1 MTGDDRRSGRL
12 TVMVVARLFSGLA
25 EGLAEQAWWP
35 RGIPAIYKLLEG
47 LADDPTIRL
56 VTVFAAKDDYGGRF
70 ARATSF
76 HAERLGGPVHILPYR
91 RRPWLAALGLD
102 NKLREF
108 SHLLRCLKLYLR
120 YRPDVAYFTNANF
133 VPASVFARAGLCRTV
148 FRFLGVTPAQHKLAL
163 ARRGLARWLYRAPF
177 DQVVCTLE
185 GSGGSY
191 YLPKLLRPEVPCA
204 IVLNGVDPSKP
215 GAGAKRRVRE
225 LAPEDGRKLVLF
237 VGKLE
242 WFKGCGEFV
251 EAVLRVLASHPG
263 SLRAV
268 LLGEGSLRGE
278 LEASARRQSAPGEVL
293 FAGNVPHD
301 EVPAW
306 LARAEIYVSI
316 NRWGSL
322 SNANLEA
329 LAAGTCMIILDKD
342 PETHIDEE
350 TEAILPAEAAIRI
363 PRTDTGIH
371 LAAAIETLIDDPKR
385 LSEHGRAA
393 RRFARDKLESWDAR
407 IAREITLIRNT
418 AEAKAP

>member
-1 MTGDDRRSGRL
+1 MKPQETL

-25 EGLAEQAWWP
+25 GGLAEQTWRP

-47 LADDPTIRL
+47 LADDPTVRL
-56 VTVFAAKDDYGGRF
+56 VTVFAAKDDHGGRF
-70 ARATSF
+70 ARASSF
-76 HAERLGGPVHILPYR
+76 RAERLGGPVHILPYR

-108 SHLLRCLKLYLR
+108 SHLLRCYRLYRR

-133 VPASVFARAGLCRTV
+133 VPASVFSRTGLCRTV
-148 FRFLGVTPAQHKLAL
+148 FRFLGVTPVQHKLAL
-163 ARRGLARWLYRAPF
+163 ARGGLARWLYRARF

-191 YLPKLLRPEVPCA
+191 YLPKLLRPDVPCA
-204 IVLNGVDPSKP
+204 ILLNGVDPRKP

-278 LEASARRQSAPGEVL
+278 LEASAKRQSAPGEVL

-306 LARAEIYVSI
+306 LARADIYVSI

-329 LAAGTCMIILDKD
+329 IAAGKCMIILDKD
-342 PETHIDEE
+342 PQTHIDEE
-350 TEAILPAEAAIRI
+350 TEAILPAEAALRI
-363 PRTDTGIH
+363 PRTDTGVH

-385 LSEHGRAA
+385 IKKHEGAA
-393 RRFARDKLESWDAR
+393 KRFARDRLESWDAR
-407 IAREITLIRNT
+407 IAREIALIRNT